1 MANIL
6 KLNEISEVADKF
18 LPAGYVF
25 GKDVKNPDGIMLR
38 SFNMHE
44 YPLNDE
50 LLAVARAGAGTNNIP
65 IDKCTEKGIVV
76 FNTPGANANAV
87 KELVLCELFLGGRK
101 ITDAILSKTATT
113 RPPCEFLF
121 TAPLDPRRCAFKFHT
136 PPAVCV
142 RFCATSFRSERHFS
156 QAVCRVTFRHDV
168 GARSNDFSHT
178 APSAAAPISPN
189 KIFCTRQKIL

>member
-65 IDKCTEKGIVV
+65 INKCTEKGIVV

-87 KELVLCELFLGGRK
+87 KELVLWARK
-101 ITDAILSKTATT
+101 VFPKLSKRAN
-113 RPPCEFLF
+113 RVLW
-121 TAPLDPRRCAFKFHT
+121 DMRS
-136 PPAVCV
+136 PA
-142 RFCATSFRSERHFS
+142 RLWA
-156 QAVCRVTFRHDV
+156 
-168 GARSNDFSHT
+168 
-178 APSAAAPISPN
+178 
-189 KIFCTRQKIL
+189 

>member
-50 LLAVARAGAGTNNIP
+50 LLAVARAGAGTKIFP
-65 IDKCTEKGIVV
+65 STS
-76 FNTPGANANAV
+76 A
-87 KELVLCELFLGGRK
+87 RK
-101 ITDAILSKTATT
+101 RESSFSI
-113 RPPCEFLF
+113 
-121 TAPLDPRRCAFKFHT
+121 
-136 PPAVCV
+136 PPA
-142 RFCATSFRSERHFS
+142 R
-156 QAVCRVTFRHDV
+156 
-168 GARSNDFSHT
+168 
-178 APSAAAPISPN
+178 
-189 KIFCTRQKIL
+189 TRTR